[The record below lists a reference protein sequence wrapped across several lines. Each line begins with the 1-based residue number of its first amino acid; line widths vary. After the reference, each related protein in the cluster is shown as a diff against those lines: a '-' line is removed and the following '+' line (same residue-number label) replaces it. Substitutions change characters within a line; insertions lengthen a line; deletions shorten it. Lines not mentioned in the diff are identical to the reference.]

1 MEALKNIVVT
11 GCNKGIGLGIV
22 NHLAS
27 KGNWNIIMA
36 CRNLQLAEQAQQQ
49 LKSQHPNAHI
59 HV

>member
-1 MEALKNIVVT
+1 VT

-36 CRNLQLAEQAQQQ
+36 CRNLELAE
-49 LKSQHPNAHI
+49 KSHQ
-59 HV
+59 